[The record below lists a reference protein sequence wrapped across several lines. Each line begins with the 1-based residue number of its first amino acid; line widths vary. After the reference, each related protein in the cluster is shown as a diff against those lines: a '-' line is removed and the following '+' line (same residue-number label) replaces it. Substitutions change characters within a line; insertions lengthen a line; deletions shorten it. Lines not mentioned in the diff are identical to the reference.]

1 VTWLAWRQFRAQA
14 VLGIAFAVAVAGV
27 LLVTRDHVAHAG
39 DPDLLSTTYKQL
51 RLLGTV
57 LIGVPAF
64 IGAFWG
70 APMLAREYEAG
81 TYRLAWTQSITRR
94 RWLATKVAVVSLV
107 TVAVTA
113 LFTTLF
119 TWWSLP
125 FDRTGNRIGTANF
138 GQRGIAPIAY
148 ALFALALG
156 VFLGTVIRRT
166 VPAIASTLLGFFVFR
181 FLFQLLVRSH
191 LLHASVV
198 RGPTTLFAPREA
210 PTSTSGGWIFSTK
223 SVDAAGHP
231 LVNGQ
236 ADRLVAASCHVTA
249 DTTGAALNRCA
260 DRIGIHDVVRMIPA
274 DRFWTLQLLEAG
286 CFLLAGAVL
295 VGLTFWQLGRRRA

>member
-1 VTWLAWRQFRAQA
+1 MTWLAWRQFRAQA
-14 VLGIAFAVAVAGV
+14 AIAVVAAVAIGVV
-27 LLVTRDHVAHAG
+27 LLATHDHVAHAT

-70 APMLAREYEAG
+70 APLLAREYETG

-94 RWLATKVAVVSLV
+94 RWLATKLVLISLLAVS
-107 TVAVTA
+107 VTA

-138 GQRGIAPIAY
+138 GQRGIVPIAY
-148 ALFALALG
+148 VLFALALG
-156 VFLGTVIRRT
+156 TFLGTVVRRT
-166 VPAIASTLLGFFVFR
+166 VPAIATTLVGFFAAR
-181 FLFQLLVRSH
+181 YLFQLFVRPH
-191 LLHASVV
+191 LLHASFV
-198 RGPTTLFAPREA
+198 RGPTTLFAPRDA

-223 SVDAAGHP
+223 SVDAAGHT

-236 ADRLVAASCHVTA
+236 ADRLVGASCRVTA

-260 DRIGIHDVVRMIPA
+260 DRIGIHNVVRMIPA
-274 DRFWTLQLLEAG
+274 DRFWTLQFLEAG
-286 CFLLAGAVL
+286 CFLLAAAL
-295 VGLTFWQLGRRRA
+295 LLGLTFWQLGRRA